1 MLGRDRHVEEGL
13 RDGPQRE
20 HREFGPCIEKEMEQ
34 GRKMKEV
41 VEVLEQETG
50 KYCRGRNKEM
60 CREAV
65 LVRGEWEHQLFA
77 VVSKD
82 RVRHCLCDRDEE
94 AKSQG
99 EVIVQVH

>member
-1 MLGRDRHVEEGL
+1 MLQEKI
-13 RDGPQRE
+13 QRNV
-20 HREFGPCIEKEMEQ
+20 HS
-34 GRKMKEV
+34 
-41 VEVLEQETG
+41 
-50 KYCRGRNKEM
+50 
-60 CREAV
+60 REAV

-99 EVIVQVH
+99 EMIVQVC